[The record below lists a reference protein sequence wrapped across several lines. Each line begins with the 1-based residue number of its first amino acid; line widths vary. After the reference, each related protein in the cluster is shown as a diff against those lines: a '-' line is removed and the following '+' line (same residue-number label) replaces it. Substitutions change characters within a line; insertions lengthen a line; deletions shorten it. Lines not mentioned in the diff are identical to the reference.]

1 MRRIALAILCLAL
14 ASWPAHAQTKKP
26 PLAITGNPIEDIK
39 TDIANATAPPAVSAT
54 EQKVLAALAKPFQ
67 DLANFIGEDADG
79 AIALS
84 TAIPALQD
92 GHGQQCWMAT
102 KQFADV
108 IKAHP
113 VPLTLKVSTD
123 LEALRLLM
131 MASNNL
137 CSNVHC
143 TQVFGDLATGIAQ
156 LAPLNASIP
165 IPSLHDL
172 CAKIPQVA
180 VVPPVTAPAA
190 PAAPAAAKP

>member
-1 MRRIALAILCLAL
+1 MRRITFAVLCLAL
-14 ASWPAHAQTKKP
+14 ASWPAHAQTKKT

-39 TDIANATAPPAVSAT
+39 TDIANANSPTSGPSPT
-54 EQKVLAALAKPFQ
+54 EQRVLAALAKPFQ
-67 DLANFIGEDADG
+67 DLATFIGEDADG

-123 LEALRLLM
+123 LEALRLLI

-137 CSNVHC
+137 CANVHC
-143 TQVFGDLATGIAQ
+143 TQVFGDLASGIAQ

-180 VVPPVTAPAA
+180 VVPPVTAPA